1 MAKFNIT
8 VDIDWIDEEYN
19 IDDVIKD
26 EIISR
31 IVPQVKEKIL
41 KQAEDEC
48 TKKINSQMAEI
59 ENTISQRLNSMMD
72 EFFTTPKDITDAY
85 GDVVERGVTVKSKL
99 KAACDEFLTHPV
111 DGDGKP
117 CSPGTWSMKYKTRVD
132 YIVAKSMNH
141 DMEWTIKKTVD
152 EVTNNLKKRIT
163 EEVKNQLGDK
173 LANIL
178 DLNKL
183 I

>member
-19 IDDVIKD
+19 VDDIIKD
-26 EIISR
+26 EIISS

-41 KQAEDEC
+41 KQAEDDC

-59 ENTISQRLNSMMD
+59 ENTISQRLNNMMD
-72 EFFTTPKDITDAY
+72 EFFSTPKDITDKY
-85 GDVVERGVTVKSKL
+85 GDVVDRGVTVKSKL
-99 KAACDEFLTHPV
+99 KAACDKFIEQPV
-111 DGDGKP
+111 NKDGNPDNGWNP
-117 CSPGTWSMKYKTRVD
+117 KYKSRVE
-132 YIVAKSMNH
+132 YLVEKSMNH

-163 EEVKNQLGDK
+163 EEVKDQLGNK

-178 DLNKL
+178 DLNNL

>member
-19 IDDVIKD
+19 VDDIIKD
-26 EIISR
+26 EIISS

-41 KQAEDEC
+41 KQAEDDC

-59 ENTISQRLNSMMD
+59 ENTISQKLNSMMD
-72 EFFTTPKDITDAY
+72 EFFSTPKDITDKY
-85 GDVVERGVTVKSKL
+85 GDVIEHGVTVKDKL
-99 KAACDEFLTHPV
+99 KSACDKFLEQPV
-111 DGDGKP
+111 DDKGNPSNGWNP
-117 CSPGTWSMKYKTRVD
+117 KYASRVD
-132 YIVAKSMNH
+132 YLVAKSMDH
-141 DMEWTIKKTVD
+141 DMEWTIKRTVD
-152 EVTNNLKKRIT
+152 EVTNNLKKKIT
-163 EEVKNQLGDK
+163 EEVKDQLGNK